1 LTVNSGFLEYL
12 SDGVLV
18 LDTRLVIRAVNP
30 ALETLL
36 GFKADEML
44 GQTCREL
51 FNCQHSPQAT
61 RECRALCPLVSPAD
75 PHRPAELSTSLTV
88 KNGRRL
94 DITAR
99 YAPLAL
105 PDFELN
111 PAGDFSLL
119 ILKDLTAE
127 KYRERLQVE
136 FLATASHQLRTPLAA
151 IKTAVGLLLDQ
162 TVTDFNPLLR
172 RLIQNIQVSS
182 LRLERVVNDLIEL
195 TNLQSGRVSLNFRSV
210 EVARLVERAA
220 ELSRDLLAARQ
231 QRLQL
236 DLPSNIGALFIEAD
250 YNRICQVLGHLLG
263 NASKFSP
270 PGSLIELKV
279 RQGEGQTVVF
289 SVRDEGKGIPPDE
302 QPFIFERF
310 YQVQSVENSQE
321 GGSGLGL
328 PLARVLVELNGGR
341 LWFESQPGRG
351 STFYF
356 SLPTGVP
363 FNLAG
368 ENGLDRELK

>member
-1 LTVNSGFLEYL
+1 MTLNSGFIEYL
-12 SDGVLV
+12 SDGVLI
-18 LDTRLVIRAVNP
+18 LDAQQVIRAVNP
-30 ALETLL
+30 ALENLL
-36 GFKADEML
+36 GLKAAEML

-51 FNCQHSPQAT
+51 FNCQHAPQDT
-61 RECRALCPLVSPAD
+61 EECRALCPLVSP
-75 PHRPAELSTSLTV
+75 PGPSRPAELSTSLV
-88 KNGRRL
+88 VRNGRRL
-94 DITAR
+94 DISAR
-99 YAPLAL
+99 YAPLTL
-105 PDFELN
+105 PGFEAG
-111 PAGDFSLL
+111 PPGDFSLL

-127 KYRERLQVE
+127 KHRERLQVE
-136 FLATASHQLRTPLAA
+136 FLATASHQLRTPLQA

-162 TVTDFNPLLR
+162 TAEGFNPLLR
-172 RLIQNIQVSS
+172 RLIQNIQVSN

-210 EVARLVERAA
+210 AVDRLVERAA
-220 ELSRDLLAARQ
+220 EVSRDWLASRR

-236 DLPSNIGALFIEAD
+236 DLPPNAGSLFVEAD

-279 RQGEGQTVVF
+279 RQGADQTVVF
-289 SVRDEGKGIPPDE
+289 SVRDEGKGIPPEE

-310 YQVQSVENSQE
+310 YQVQSVENSRE

-328 PLARVLVELNGGR
+328 PLARVLIELNGGR
-341 LWFESQPGRG
+341 LWFESEPGQG

-356 SLPTGVP
+356 SLPTGTP
-363 FNLAG
+363 FILT
-368 ENGLDRELK
+368 NGMG

>member
-18 LDTRLVIRAVNP
+18 LDSRLVVRAVNS

-36 GFKADEML
+36 GFKAEEII

-51 FNCQHSPQAT
+51 FNCRHSPQAT
-61 RECRALCPLVSPAD
+61 DECHALCPLISPAD
-75 PHRPAELSTSLTV
+75 PHRPAKLSTSLVV

-220 ELSRDLLAARQ
+220 ELSQDRLAARR
-231 QRLQL
+231 QRLHL
-236 DLPSNIGALFIEAD
+236 DLPSNAGAMFVEAD

-270 PGSLIELKV
+270 PGSQIELKV
-279 RQGEGQTVVF
+279 RQGEGRTVVF

-310 YQVQSVENSQE
+310 YQVQSVENSRE
-321 GGSGLGL
+321 GGTGLGL

-341 LWFESQPGRG
+341 LWFESQSDQG

-356 SLPTGVP
+356 SLPTGTP
-363 FNLAG
+363 FNLAS
-368 ENGLDRELK
+368 DR